1 MFFYAFL
8 EEFCQP
14 FCYLKR
20 KNWASWKGELAS
32 LKGRYGL
39 VEKKVSAVQ
48 MPCFF
53 LFIYLLLF
61 VYLRFMIRIPTSLIP

>member
-32 LKGRYGL
+32 LKGRVSL
-39 VEKKVSAVQ
+39 LEKKVSTVQ
-48 MPCFF
+48 MPCLF
-53 LFIYLLLF
+53 LFTY
-61 VYLRFMIRIPTSLIP
+61 V